1 MGYDWLV
8 PLAAAIANLLI
19 GVSIFWRGSRVA
31 TTRAFAWMTAT
42 LVLWN
47 LDIFALYYFA
57 DEAEAEYWSRIF
69 RTGILLS
76 PAAVFHSTLFITG
89 FERDARWRRVAIA
102 GHTLGLMLAI
112 VALFPH
118 TLVETLTPHRWGW
131 YPVPSRLY
139 SLFSA
144 YGVVYLVLSIVIM
157 WRRYRAP
164 LSSRQRLQIQLF
176 FFAGLFQVPFA
187 LTNLLPVYGIN
198 IYPLGNLGNVV
209 WTALIAY
216 AIVRH
221 RFMDLDY
228 VVRKVVSFLLSAGVV
243 LIPAAFG
250 VASLSSALGVE
261 APLLVGSA
269 TVAVGLLAAILIP
282 TLQRAIET
290 KVHQA
295 IFAHRYDYR
304 LRLRQLSSEL
314 VHVFDERQL
323 VRRLGDQLID
333 VLELETATIYVRDD
347 RARALVQRYP
357 DGDATFEGADVG
369 ALEALTEPM
378 LMVELEAMGAPLAA
392 RLAEW
397 GWEVVFPLRVK
408 DRLIGLVGLGRNRD
422 LRIVSRE
429 DLHILEGVASGA
441 SVAIENARLSRELR
455 RSETALERANRLSSI
470 GTLAAGIA
478 HEIRNP
484 LTAVKTFLDLLP
496 QRLDD
501 PEFVTSFRE
510 LSLNELKRVTNLI
523 TELLAFG
530 KSTSTERRLVELDQV
545 LDQVVRLLDSTARK
559 RQVVLRNQ
567 IAAHVPAVW
576 ADADQI
582 KQIVLNLVLNA
593 IDASAADSI
602 VTLALHA
609 SRGDTVMLEVRDQGS
624 GIPPEQLESVFHPF
638 FTTKEQGTGLGLSLV
653 HQMVV
658 EHGGE
663 IGVDSE
669 VGRGSVFR
677 VTLPIVDVALR
688 PTGT

>member
-1 MGYDWLV
+1 MGYHWLV
-8 PLAAAIANLLI
+8 PLAAAIANFAI
-19 GVSIFWRGSRVA
+19 GVSILWRGARVA

-57 DEAEAEYWSRIF
+57 NESDAEWWSRLFRIGIF
-69 RTGILLS
+69 LA
-76 PAAVFHSTLFITG
+76 PVAVFHSTLFITD
-89 FERDARWRRVAIA
+89 FQRESWWRRVAIA
-102 GHTLGLMLAI
+102 GHVLGAGLAA
-112 VALFPH
+112 VSLVPH
-118 TLVETLTPHRWGW
+118 ALVETLAPHRWGW

-139 SLFSA
+139 SVFSA
-144 YGVVYLVLSIVIM
+144 YGVLYLVLSIVIM

-164 LSSRQRLQIQLF
+164 LSARQRLQIQLF

-187 LTNLLPVYGIN
+187 LTNFLPMYGFN
-198 IYPLGNLGNVV
+198 VYPLGNLGNVV
-209 WTALIAY
+209 WTAMIAY

-228 VVRKVVSFLLSAGVV
+228 VVRKLVSFLLAAAVV
-243 LIPAAFG
+243 LMPAAFA
-250 VASLSSALGVE
+250 VAKLASELGVD
-261 APLLVGSA
+261 APALVGTA
-269 TVAVGLLAAILIP
+269 TAAVGLLSAILIP
-282 TLQRAIET
+282 TLQRAVET

-295 IFAHRYDYR
+295 IFAQRYDYR
-304 LRLRQLSSEL
+304 LRLRQLSSAL
-314 VHVFDERQL
+314 VHVFDEREL
-323 VRRLGDQLID
+323 VRRLGEQLGE
-333 VLELETATIYVRDD
+333 VLELETCAVYLRDD
-347 RARALVQRYP
+347 RTRALVQRYP
-357 DGDATFEGADVG
+357 EGSDVFEGADAL
-369 ALEALTEPM
+369 ALEAVTEPM
-378 LMVELEAMGAPLAA
+378 LVGELDAMRCPATARVEE
-392 RLAEW
+392 R
-397 GWEVVFPLRVK
+397 GWEVVLPLRVN
-408 DRLIGLVGLGRNRD
+408 DRLTGIVGLGRNRD

-429 DLHILEGVASGA
+429 DLHLLEGVASGA
-441 SVAIENARLSRELR
+441 SVAIENTRLSRELR

-501 PEFVTSFRE
+501 HEFVTSFRE

-523 TELLAFG
+523 SELLAFG
-530 KSTSTERRLVELDQV
+530 KSTSTERRPVQLEQVIDQV
-545 LDQVVRLLDSTARK
+545 TRLLESTARK
-559 RQVVLRNQ
+559 REVELARRVRTG
-567 IAAHVPAVW
+567 VPAVW

-593 IDASAADSI
+593 LEASPPNSV

-609 SRGDTVMLEVRDQGS
+609 SPRDTVTLEVRDQGT

-663 IGVDSE
+663 IGVESE
-669 VGRGSVFR
+669 VGQGSIFR
-677 VTLPIVDVALR
+677 VTLPATEAALR